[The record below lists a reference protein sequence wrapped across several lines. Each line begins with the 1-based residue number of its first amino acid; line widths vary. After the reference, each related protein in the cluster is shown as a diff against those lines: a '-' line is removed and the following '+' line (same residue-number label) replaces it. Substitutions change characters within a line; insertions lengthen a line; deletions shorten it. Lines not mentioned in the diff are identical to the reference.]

1 MSRSGKSS
9 LMVESKAAPF
19 LKEKLADLLTLS
31 RIIIALVIVS
41 LSFIGKDVY
50 IAVVI
55 LALVGATTDIF
66 DGKAAR
72 RYLGENRKSKLG
84 KYDVEVDTF
93 FVLCVIGYLSFS
105 EIVISKLI
113 GLGWIGFALTAVA
126 LSRRNLKI
134 LLLIEIP
141 SVVAL
146 LAIAGLYNLETF
158 ALIILPAMA
167 VGIIINRKR
176 VLYLIFEYW
185 PKVFS
190 N

>member
-1 MSRSGKSS
+1 MSRHVKSNLS
-9 LMVESKAAPF
+9 VENKAAPF
-19 LKEKLADLLTLS
+19 LKGKLADLLTLC
-31 RIIIALVIVS
+31 RVIIALVIVS
-41 LSFIGKDVY
+41 LSFVGKDVY
-50 IAVVI
+50 IVVVI
-55 LALVGATTDIF
+55 LALAGATTDIF

-72 RYLGENRKSKLG
+72 RYLGVNRRSKLG
-84 KYDVEVDTF
+84 KYDVEVDTL
-93 FVLCVIGYLSFS
+93 FVLCIIGYLSSS

-146 LAIAGLYNLETF
+146 LTIAGLYNLETF
-158 ALIILPAMA
+158 TLIILPAMA

-176 VLYLIFEYW
+176 VLCLIFEYW

-190 N
+190 H